1 MLRSAFFG
9 EHGIHFSCDR
19 VRREGGTNSNAYLAA
34 LLVVTAYVTLLT
46 VGCRTGLW
54 KRFGVVLLG
63 PVMMFRTKRGRGF
76 IERVARP
83 RRVWT
88 TLGSLAVFITSASAA
103 ALTAFLVLQAADSA
117 EEGAAFEVEPIAHGE
132 PPARFAAT
140 ALYVVVSF
148 AAAIAIHE
156 LAHGVMAA
164 SAGIRLL
171 HTGVLVFVIPVG
183 AFVETDDEGLR
194 NAPRRSRRR
203 LYASGPA
210 SNLVMAGV
218 FFLVLVGLVGP
229 AARPL
234 NPGAVVTDVALDSP
248 AAVYGIEPWDE
259 IVSVGGAPVLNNT
272 QMRQA
277 SFAEPGEPVRV
288 EMFRGST
295 RMTVYVPG
303 GVVIHAVYEGP
314 GHDAGLK
321 PGMIVRSLNR
331 TLIHTISE
339 FRSATENAS
348 MHEPVEITVLSY
360 YKSANGGK
368 GGYLVNTSVATV
380 NLTSKWLYYWTHY
393 PWANREE
400 YKGVSFMAV
409 SVSPLGVWTEDLE
422 RLTSRVARP
431 FDSGED
437 IMETFRDFVGLPLA
451 GYSPV
456 TNPVAELY
464 GPGGVL
470 GFMPSSLYWTV
481 LNLLYWLFWANLML
495 GLTNALPALPF
506 DGGYLVRDL
515 LRGFAAWRERR
526 VPGLD
531 ATIGRRLFTEER
543 VDDIMLFVSG
553 MLVFLVAYLLL
564 EGNLRNAL
572 GA

>member
-1 MLRSAFFG
+1 MIEKVAHPRM
-9 EHGIHFSCDR
+9 IW
-19 VRREGGTNSNAYLAA
+19 
-34 LLVVTAYVTLLT
+34 
-46 VGCRTGLW
+46 TG
-54 KRFGVVLLG
+54 
-63 PVMMFRTKRGRGF
+63 
-76 IERVARP
+76 
-83 RRVWT
+83 
-88 TLGSLAVFITSASAA
+88 LGSLAIWVTSASAV
-103 ALTAFLVLQAADSA
+103 ALTAFLVLQAAGSA
-117 EEGAAFEVEPIAHGE
+117 EGKTAFEVEPVAHAE
-132 PPARFAAT
+132 PPARFVAT
-140 ALYVVVSF
+140 AVYVIVGF
-148 AAAIAIHE
+148 GAAIAIHE
-156 LAHGVMAA
+156 LAHGVMAV

-171 HTGVLVFVIPVG
+171 YTGVLVFVIPVG
-183 AFVETDDEGLR
+183 AFMETDDEGLK
-194 NAPRRSRRR
+194 NAPRRSRQR
-203 LYASGPA
+203 LYAAGPA
-210 SNLVMAGV
+210 SNLVMASV
-218 FFLVLVGLVGP
+218 FLLLVGFVGP

-234 NPGAVVTDVALDSP
+234 NPGAVVTDVAMDSP

-295 RMTVYVPG
+295 RMTMYVPG

-314 GHDAGLK
+314 GHDAGLR
-321 PGMIVRSLNR
+321 PGMILRSLNN
-331 TLIHTISE
+331 TPIHTISE
-339 FRSATENAS
+339 FRSVTENAS

-409 SVSPLGVWTEDLE
+409 SVSPLGVWTEDME
-422 RLTSRVARP
+422 YLTSRVARP
-431 FDSGED
+431 FDSAED
-437 IMETFRDFVGLPLA
+437 PIETFSDFVGLPLA

-456 TNPVAELY
+456 AEPVTELY

-470 GFMPSSLYWTV
+470 GFMPPDLYWV
-481 LNLLYWLFWANLML
+481 ILNLLYWLFWANLML

-515 LRGFAAWRERR
+515 LRELAAWRGRR

-531 ATIGRRLFTEER
+531 ATIGRRLLTEER
-543 VDDIMLFVSG
+543 IDDMMLFVSG
-553 MLVFLVAYLLL
+553 MLVLLVAYLLL
-564 EGNLRNAL
+564 EGSLRNAL